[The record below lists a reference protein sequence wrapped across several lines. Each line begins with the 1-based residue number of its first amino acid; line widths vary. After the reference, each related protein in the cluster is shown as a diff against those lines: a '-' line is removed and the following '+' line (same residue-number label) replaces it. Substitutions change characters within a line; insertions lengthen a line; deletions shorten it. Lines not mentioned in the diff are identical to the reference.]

1 MTGRPIG
8 RPKPP
13 RVLVFNFFAGLKARG
28 IPVYA
33 AELEECFG
41 RLGIEHRELRAPAWL
56 GRAPAALQNVCYV
69 LYEQVVAPLAG
80 RWWRTGLTVYPYNA
94 GSLLDAWTGRA
105 VMVVHDLIP
114 NRRDSGGLAAR
125 YIRTCQ
131 AWHAR
136 LGRPV
141 ATVSRHTQRQVRRI
155 ERYRRC
161 PLYLWANPFYAF
173 ETALQRAAAGP
184 ADALQ
189 TPGAQDRATQPVRVL
204 LCSGMGSNKDYRGAL
219 RLLRQLPGELPVA
232 LRVLGF
238 GDEAALAER
247 ALASL
252 PAERRTHTSVL
263 PRLTLDGIVREFL
276 AADVV
281 WVHSRAEG
289 FGRPVVEAR
298 MAGRPVV
305 ATDIGAF
312 RPLRRLGHVHL
323 YKDTDFAAAF
333 GRALGEARGRQVEA
347 ASAQSFNR
355 QLEAEVMR
363 LLRHTGQGGPV

>member
-1 MTGRPIG
+1 VTGRPPG
-8 RPKPP
+8 RQKPP

-56 GRAPAALQNVCYV
+56 DRAPAALQNVCYV

-141 ATVSRHTQRQVRRI
+141 ATVSRHTQRQLRRI

-173 ETALQRAAAGP
+173 EAALQRAAPVLLTGS
-184 ADALQ
+184 DA
-189 TPGAQDRATQPVRVL
+189 TAQPVRLL

-219 RLLRQLPGELPVA
+219 RLLRQLPADLPVD

-238 GDEAALAER
+238 GDDAVLAER
-247 ALASL
+247 ALALL
-252 PAERRTHTSVL
+252 PPEQRARVTVL
-263 PRLTLDGIVREFL
+263 PRLSLAGIVNEFRV
-276 AADVV
+276 AQVV

-323 YKDTDFAAAF
+323 YKDSDFHAAF
-333 GRALGEARGRQVEA
+333 EAALGEARSQHVGA
-347 ASAQSFNR
+347 ASAESFNR

-363 LLRHTGQGGPV
+363 LLRHAGGGEPA

>member
-1 MTGRPIG
+1 M
-8 RPKPP
+8 
-13 RVLVFNFFAGLKARG
+13 LVFNFFAGLKARG

-56 GRAPAALQNVCYV
+56 ARAPAALQNVCYV

-94 GSLLDAWTGRA
+94 GSLLDAWSGRA

-141 ATVSRHTQRQVRRI
+141 ATVSRHTQRQLRRI

-173 ETALQRAAAGP
+173 ETALQRTAAPPSAVPHAP
-184 ADALQ
+184 AA
-189 TPGAQDRATQPVRVL
+189 PAQPVRVL
-204 LCSGMGSNKDYRGAL
+204 LCSGMGANKDYRGAL
-219 RLLRQLPGELPVA
+219 RLLRQLPGDLPVV

-238 GDEAALAER
+238 GDDAALAER
-247 ALASL
+247 ALAGL
-252 PAERRTHTSVL
+252 PAERRAQARVL
-263 PRLTLDGIVREFL
+263 PRLTLDGIVDEFR

-323 YKDTDFAAAF
+323 YKDADFVAAF
-333 GRALGEARGRQVEA
+333 QAALGEARHHQVAA

-363 LLRHTGQGGPV
+363 LLRHAGRPDPA